1 MRWLTENRSITSSP
15 RTPASSSLPSGRL
28 HSYPAMS
35 ASDNEAL
42 LTPPMINGLSDRD
55 LPRVPGGQAQPQ
67 EPLPHR
73 RSPRSRPL
81 APASGRWGCSRR
93 APRPLG
99 RRTVATL
106 DTAADQVAE
115 SAGEARLP
123 EQPSTTRPHHDV
135 TGLDRGE
142 RQTFHDSNHQ
152 VIFGGAVRHR
162 GQHARQRLLCSSQVS
177 SHPSSHWPTM
187 RTCTAT
193 SLSGLP
199 HESG

>member
-1 MRWLTENRSITSSP
+1 
-15 RTPASSSLPSGRL
+15 
-28 HSYPAMS
+28 
-35 ASDNEAL
+35 
-42 LTPPMINGLSDRD
+42 
-55 LPRVPGGQAQPQ
+55 
-67 EPLPHR
+67 
-73 RSPRSRPL
+73 
-81 APASGRWGCSRR
+81 
-93 APRPLG
+93 LG
-99 RRTVATL
+99 RRTVATS
-106 DTAADQVAE
+106 DIAADQVAE